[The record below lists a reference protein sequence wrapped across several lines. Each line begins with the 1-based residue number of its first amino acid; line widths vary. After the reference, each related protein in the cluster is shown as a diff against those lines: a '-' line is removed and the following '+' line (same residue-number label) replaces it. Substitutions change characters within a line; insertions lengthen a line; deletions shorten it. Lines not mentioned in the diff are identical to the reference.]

1 MSIKELASLVDIHQI
16 DLSGIVTTEIDP
28 EVPEEPDFVDSDGDD
43 NIVKNPGN
51 ESSNPEN
58 NPSSVPEQRP
68 VLPESGN
75 SDVVKDSGIPPQ
87 TSPESSE
94 PAEEK
99 PSENSGSAVTS
110 DPAGTTPLMIRIKR
124 YLLRKANPAPTVSTV
139 EACFPSVKANVT
151 SPKENSIVNI
161 VVNCFPCAMEP
172 ALGRRCPSRVIPRG
186 NGVGRK
192 SW

>member
-1 MSIKELASLVDIHQI
+1 MISHQI

-87 TSPESSE
+87 TSPES
-94 PAEEK
+94 
-99 PSENSGSAVTS
+99 
-110 DPAGTTPLMIRIKR
+110 
-124 YLLRKANPAPTVSTV
+124 ANLP
-139 EACFPSVKANVT
+139 
-151 SPKENSIVNI
+151 
-161 VVNCFPCAMEP
+161 
-172 ALGRRCPSRVIPRG
+172 
-186 NGVGRK
+186 RK
-192 SW
+192 SHRRTAVRQ